1 MPNGTKTQAHTESA
15 DDRRAFCAEKFKW
28 LNALNADKDVD
39 GRPFKVAFAISQY
52 FDVETGETCRLSDIT
67 IAAKTGLPVRC
78 VLRARIILRDRG
90 WLSWRRTKD
99 GSFYCPEPGAAQPAA
114 RKAQRRCAPQD
125 TSPAAQTK
133 PSTIPQDTPPA
144 ADQDTPPAAQTS
156 LLSPL
161 EKNIGR
167 KKDSSP
173 SQLDLLAK
181 DLPDEQPSTQ
191 PEPVPRRSSKKE
203 SNAPTRFPEFW
214 SVYPRKDDK
223 KAAEAAY
230 ARAVRKGDVTEGQLI
245 ARAERY
251 AAERAAENPFFT
263 KYATTWLNGE
273 CWGNPS
279 APKPPVNGFNGSRSG
294 PHRSYNDGIL
304 MGLAKVAGVRQ

>member
-1 MPNGTKTQAHTESA
+1 MPNGTKTQ
-15 DDRRAFCAEKFKW
+15 
-28 LNALNADKDVD
+28 
-39 GRPFKVAFAISQY
+39 AFAISQY

-99 GSFYCPEPGAAQPAA
+99 GSFYCPEPGAARPAA
-114 RKAQRRCAPQD
+114 RKAQRRRAPQD
-125 TSPAAQTK
+125 TPPAAQTK

-167 KKDSSP
+167 KKDSPP
-173 SQLDLLAK
+173 SQLDLLANGQ
-181 DLPDEQPSTQ
+181 PGEQPIQ
-191 PEPVPRRSSKKE
+191 PEPVSRRSSKKE
-203 SNAPTRFPEFW
+203 STPPQTRFDEFW
-214 SVYPRKDDK
+214 SVYPRKDDR

-230 ARAVRKGDVTEGQLI
+230 ARAVRNGTTEEELVAG
-245 ARAERY
+245 AMRFS
-251 AAERAAENPFFT
+251 AERAGEDPAFT
-263 KYATTWLNGE
+263 KYGVTWLKGE
-273 CWGNPS
+273 CWKNPS
-279 APKPPVNGFNGSRSG
+279 APKPPVNGFNGGSRAG
-294 PHRSYNDGIL
+294 PRPSYNESIL
-304 MGLAKVAGVRQ
+304 AGLAKVAGVAQ